1 MAMVINTNLASLQA
15 QRHLTSSRAD
25 METAMERLSSGKRIN
40 QAGDDAAGLTI
51 AHQMDNQI
59 ASLSQAQRNA
69 NDGIAMIN
77 MAEGAMDQFSN
88 MLVRM
93 KELATQSANGIYSS
107 EDRTN
112 LNKEFTALK
121 EEITRI
127 ADVTIYNGI
136 SVLNENAGDVNF
148 QVGDKSTDKIGVTF
162 KDVQSTNIG
171 AANALA
177 TADREYIADATTVA
191 AVTSTAWASGTAQ
204 VDKVTL
210 ATSGQT
216 GFEKFGITLTIGSTK
231 TTYEAS
237 SLTAL
242 ATAIASNADIASA
255 SVSTAGDVLSITGNA
270 TGGVAFTTGSLI
282 KYDQKGDNVSSL
294 NASNISNASDARVA
308 MASVDK
314 ALQEVDAYRSDL
326 GAKANQLE
334 HTASNLQTRVQYT
347 AAARSRIMDADYA
360 VESANLAKAQV
371 LQQAGTAMLA
381 QANASTQNVLSL
393 LK

>member
-1 MAMVINTNLASLQA
+1 MAMVINTNLASLSA
-15 QRHLTSSRAD
+15 QRHLTNSRAD
-25 METAMERLSSGKRIN
+25 MESAMERLSSGKRIN

-136 SVLNENAGDVNF
+136 SVLNEDAGDVNF
-148 QVGDKSTDKIGVTF
+148 QVGDKSTDKIDVTF
-162 KDVQSTNIG
+162 KDVQSTNMG
-171 AANALA
+171 KADALA
-177 TADREYIADATTVA
+177 TADREYIADDTTVA

-216 GFEKFGITLTIGSTK
+216 GFEKFAISLTIGSTK

-255 SVSTAGDVLSITGNA
+255 SVATGGVLSITGNA
-270 TGGVAFTTGSLI
+270 TGGVAFTTGSLV
-282 KYDQKGDNVSSL
+282 KYDLKGDEVANL
-294 NASNISNASDARVA
+294 NASNISNAADARVA

-314 ALQEVDAYRSDL
+314 SLQEVDAYRSDL

>member
-1 MAMVINTNLASLQA
+1 MAMVINTNLASLSA
-15 QRHLTSSRAD
+15 QRHLTNSRAD

-93 KELATQSANGIYSS
+93 KELATQSANGIYSDT
-107 EDRTN
+107 DRTN
-112 LNKEFTALK
+112 LNEEFVALRG
-121 EEITRI
+121 EITRI

-136 SVLNENAGDVNF
+136 NILNTAASVDF
-148 QVGDKSTDKIGVTF
+148 QVGEESTDTINVTF
-162 KDVQSTNIG
+162 ADMQATAIGGGADTLVEAGALTVTQEFDGTTAQEYDIQMDAATNLASGKQLVVTVNGVEFRQDFVDATGTGLAHATNDTATINALGAKIESAISNITVAEDG
-171 AANALA
+171 AAN
-177 TADREYIADATTVA
+177 INFK
-191 AVTSTAWASGTAQ
+191 STAVG
-204 VDKVTL
+204 V
-210 ATSGQT
+210 
-216 GFEKFGITLTIGSTK
+216 GFTIGNVTVV
-231 TTYEAS
+231 TPGGNLGAQT
-237 SLTAL
+237 
-242 ATAIASNADIASA
+242 IASA
-255 SVSTAGDVLSITGNA
+255 SDAATAMGNIDEAIKDVDT
-270 TGGVAFTTGSLI
+270 F
-282 KYDQKGDNVSSL
+282 
-294 NASNISNASDARVA
+294 
-308 MASVDK
+308 
-314 ALQEVDAYRSDL
+314 RSKL

-334 HTASNLQTRVQYT
+334 HTASNLQTRIQYT
-347 AAARSRIMDADYA
+347 AAARSQIMDADYA

>member
-1 MAMVINTNLASLQA
+1 MAMVINTNLASLSA
-15 QRHLTSSRAD
+15 QRHLTNSRAD

-93 KELATQSANGIYSS
+93 KEIATQSANGIYSTT
-107 EDRTN
+107 DRAN
-112 LNKEFTALK
+112 LNQEFVALRD
-121 EEITRI
+121 EITRI
-127 ADVTIYNGI
+127 AEKTIYNGI
-136 SVLNENAGDVNF
+136 HVLDSAASTVSLN
-148 QVGDKSTDKIGVTF
+148 VGDISTDKIDVTF
-162 KDVQSTNIG
+162 EDMTSSAIGGGADTINDHAAKALTTAPASGAAEKVTFTVTAGGAGDIVTGEQYVINIG
-171 AANALA
+171 GTEYRQNFVDSGGDAA
-177 TADREYIADATTVA
+177 AD
-191 AVTSTAWASGTAQ
+191 
-204 VDKVTL
+204 TL
-210 ATSGQT
+210 ATLSALGTQIAARSDIATAAATATTLVITGQNNNDP
-216 GFEKFGITLTIGSTK
+216 LDIGSLTSVTPGGNLSAQTI
-231 TTYEAS
+231 TTDTLARSAMTNIDEA
-237 SLTAL
+237 
-242 ATAIASNADIASA
+242 IK
-255 SVSTAGDVLSITGNA
+255 DVDT
-270 TGGVAFTTGSLI
+270 
-282 KYDQKGDNVSSL
+282 
-294 NASNISNASDARVA
+294 
-308 MASVDK
+308 
-314 ALQEVDAYRSDL
+314 YRSKL

-334 HTASNLQTRVQYT
+334 HTSANLQTRIQYT
-347 AAARSRIMDADYA
+347 AAARSQILDADYA